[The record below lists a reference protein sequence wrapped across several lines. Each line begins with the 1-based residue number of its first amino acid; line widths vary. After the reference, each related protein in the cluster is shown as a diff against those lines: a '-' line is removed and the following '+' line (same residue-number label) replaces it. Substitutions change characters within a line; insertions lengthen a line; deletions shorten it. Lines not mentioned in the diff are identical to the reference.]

1 MGWEIFGLKPHKT
14 FSFWEKTLSS
24 AAHALFTE
32 SPSDADD
39 LLSCVEA
46 ALNDDFSRVPTGSD
60 ALSRAVA
67 ALIERSRGQT
77 SAQLDD
83 VVSVSVSVNETAG
96 MSAHLLYDL
105 RQVDDE
111 AQGIAAAAEEM
122 AATVNE
128 VAQHGEEIL
137 HNARRAGETCKTS
150 GQALI
155 ETSQRMTA
163 INSALVETNGRIGAI
178 HDLGTSISTIAGNI
192 KKIASQTNMLAIN
205 AAVEAARAGEAGRG
219 FAVVA
224 AEVKA
229 LSDRTAN
236 ATLEIG
242 NIIGKLDSGLTAMV
256 NAMTSSRES
265 AELGSRSLVTLQD
278 ALTVAAKELDNVII
292 NADHISVALNQQ
304 REASQNVASGVSTVA
319 ASSGKATA
327 QLEGIVGAM
336 EQAQGGLNARLQ
348 ALSGTNVPGK
358 IVKLAQS
365 DHVIWKRRLA
375 NMIIGREGLKP
386 NELADHHTCRLGK
399 WYDGCRH
406 TALAGSPE
414 FVAIE
419 DPHARVH
426 SHGIEAVRRYNAGDI
441 RGALSELRCVEVA
454 SAEVLDGLKRLERR
468 AVD

>member
-1 MGWEIFGLKPHKT
+1 MN
-14 FSFWEKTLSS
+14 S
-24 AAHALFTE
+24 AVHALFTE
-32 SPSDADD
+32 SASDGDD
-39 LLSCVEA
+39 LLASLQA

-60 ALSRAVA
+60 PLSRAVA
-67 ALIERSRGQT
+67 ALIERCRTQT
-77 SAQLDD
+77 SGQLDD
-83 VVSVSVSVNETAG
+83 VVSISVSVNETAG

-111 AQGIAAAAEEM
+111 AQAIAAAAEEM
-122 AATVNE
+122 ATSVNE
-128 VAQHGEEIL
+128 VAQHGEEIFR
-137 HNARRAGETCKTS
+137 NARRAGETCKTS
-150 GQALI
+150 GQALV
-155 ETSQRMTA
+155 ETSERMSA
-163 INSALVETNGRIGAI
+163 INSALVETNERIGAI
-178 HDLGTSISTIAGNI
+178 HELGASISTIAGNI

-242 NIIGKLDSGLTAMV
+242 NIISKLDGGLTAMV
-256 NAMTSSRES
+256 SAMTSSRES
-265 AELGSRSLVTLQD
+265 AEKGSRSLEALQD
-278 ALTVAAKELDNVII
+278 ALTVAAKELDNVIS

-304 REASQNVASGVSTVA
+304 REASQNVAGGVAMIAT
-319 ASSGKATA
+319 SSAKATN
-327 QLEGIVGAM
+327 QLERIIGAM
-336 EQAQGGLNARLQ
+336 EQAQGGLNSRLQ
-348 ALSGTNVPGK
+348 ALGKTELPGK

-365 DHVIWKRRLA
+365 DHIIWKRRLA

-406 TALAGSPE
+406 TALAGSAD
-414 FVAIE
+414 FIAIE

-441 RGALSELRCVEVA
+441 RGALAELQEVDFA
-454 SAEVLDGLKRLERR
+454 SQEVLDGLKRLERR
-468 AVD
+468 GLG